1 MGSVK
6 RTNEEWVKLFEQQ
19 CMSGQTLKAW
29 CAENNINLS
38 TMSDRISKLRKAG
51 LLPKQN
57 SCPNKKPKVGAKWAE
72 VTSLAVEPEMQV
84 KINGFT
90 VIVPVDFNE
99 TVFLRVCKA
108 LKLC

>member
-19 CMSGQTLKAW
+19 RMSGQTLKSW

-38 TMSDRISKLRKAG
+38 TMSDRISRLKKAG
-51 LLPKQN
+51 LLPETFLAKE
-57 SCPNKKPKVGAKWAE
+57 PMAGTKWAE
-72 VTSLAVEPEMQV
+72 VTSIAVETEIQV
-84 KINGFT
+84 KINDFT
-90 VIVPVDFNE
+90 VIVPVEFNE

>member
-6 RTNEEWVKLFEQQ
+6 RTNEEWIKLYEQQ
-19 CMSGQTLKAW
+19 RMSGQTLKAW

-38 TMSDRISKLRKAG
+38 TMSDKISRLKKAG
-51 LLPKQN
+51 LLSEQN
-57 SCPNKKPKVGAKWAE
+57 SRRNRKTKVETKWAE
-72 VTSLAVEPEMQV
+72 VTSLATDTEIQVE
-84 KINGFT
+84 INGFT

-99 TVFLRVCKA
+99 AAFIRVCKV